1 MEVNVFLD
9 PGDSII
15 DICVGSGMQAT
26 ELAKKK
32 KGNVANKALKIFH
45 FHGNIAVH

>member
-32 KGNVANKALKIFH
+32 KKKEMWQTKH
-45 FHGNIAVH
+45 